1 MFRWSRSQS
10 DLTEE
15 LLQELEGAALEE
27 ASGFCFDSPY
37 NTDDDYSDND
47 YHDDDYHA
55 DDIILMI
62 MTFNIWMS
70 GQSSSVQRRVEGGE
84 RRQRNLG
91 GGETERGEVRHLLV
105 WI

>member
-1 MFRWSRSQS
+1 M
-10 DLTEE
+10 
-15 LLQELEGAALEE
+15 QELEGAALEE

-37 NTDDDYSDND
+37 NSDDDYSDDDYSDND
-47 YHDDDYHA
+47 YHDDDYHD

-70 GQSSSVQRRVEGGE
+70 GQSFSVQRRVEGGE

-91 GGETERGEVRHLLV
+91 GGGTERGEVRHLLV